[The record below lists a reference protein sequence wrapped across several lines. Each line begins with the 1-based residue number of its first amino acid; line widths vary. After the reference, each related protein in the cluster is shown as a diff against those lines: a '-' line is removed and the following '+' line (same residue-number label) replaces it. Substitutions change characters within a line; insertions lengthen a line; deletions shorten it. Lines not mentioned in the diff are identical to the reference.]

1 MQANVFRFAPETGHQ
16 VICAFMSTLTLQG
29 SRTVGAVIPFTP
41 PDVVLIVQQ
50 PARAV

>member
-1 MQANVFRFAPETGHQ
+1 MGRLDHDQE
-16 VICAFMSTLTLQG
+16 CALTLQG
-29 SRTVGAVIPFTP
+29 FRTVGALIPFT

>member
-1 MQANVFRFAPETGHQ
+1 MWSRAGRRGWNAHPRKIAT
-16 VICAFMSTLTLQG
+16 CALTLQG

-41 PDVVLIVQQ
+41 PEVVLIVQQ